1 MKKILKTIGKV
12 VGWFFAGIFGILAL
26 LCVITLCWA
35 IGPWTAGTV
44 TDALPTVPQ
53 DFVPTVRLI
62 AFTDPHN
69 MNDRVAGIV
78 DKAYELYDN
87 DPVYPGVDG
96 IFGIGDFTSVGL
108 EGDYANYTEV
118 LFSHVRSET
127 PCINVLGNHEFKV
140 DYYDELFVKYF
151 PHEPDTVT
159 DIKGFTCIGF
169 SGDRGLTEWT
179 FTPASLKW
187 LSDAIDDAEATADGK
202 PIFVFAHPHPFGTVY
217 GSTVWNDFQ
226 LNPIYAG
233 KSNII
238 TFTGHSH
245 FPMNDPRSINQNTY
259 TVVGC
264 GACRTFELDINGIVG
279 QHPDGYDTAYEMCV
293 IEANDTGSVRIR
305 GYDVNSD
312 TYFCDYFIEN
322 VNDRSTFAY
331 TYKNMKAHDTAPV
344 FPENTA
350 AKAFRNENGEWV
362 ISFSEAHSSFIV
374 HEYKVTIRDEKG
386 KKIFSK
392 NFINDYYVIDD
403 DDTADFRIGT
413 DTLESG
419 RSYTLEVRA
428 ESAYHKYSDTIK
440 LPFTAQ

>member
-1 MKKILKTIGKV
+1 MKKVLKTIGKV
-12 VGWFFAGIFGILAL
+12 VGWFFTGIFGILAL

-264 GACRTFELDINGIVG
+264 GACRSFELDINGIVG

-350 AKAFRNENGEWV
+350 AKAFRSENGEWV
-362 ISFSEAHSSFIV
+362 ISFSEAHSGFIV